1 MLQNTGSLLDSK
13 PHSPV
18 DGQHLNL
25 VQLTTGLLWQLIDSK
40 EKADQLLICQVLYNI
55 YVHIIY
61 ICTIIYRLKY
71 NIT

>member
-40 EKADQLLICQVLYNI
+40 EKADQLI
-55 YVHIIY
+55 
-61 ICTIIYRLKY
+61 
-71 NIT
+71 

>member
-1 MLQNTGSLLDSK
+1 MLQETGSLLDSK

-18 DGQHLNL
+18 DEQHLNL
-25 VQLTTGLLWQLIDSK
+25 VQITTGLLWQLIDSK

-55 YVHIIY
+55 YIHIIY
-61 ICTIIYRLKY
+61 IYTIMYRLKY